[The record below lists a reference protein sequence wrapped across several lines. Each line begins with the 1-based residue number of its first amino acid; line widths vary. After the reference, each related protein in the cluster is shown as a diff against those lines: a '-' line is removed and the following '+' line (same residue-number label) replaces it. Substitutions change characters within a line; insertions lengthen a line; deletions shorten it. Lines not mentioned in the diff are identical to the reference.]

1 MSTKH
6 FLSKEQILAADDLVT
21 EDVEVPEWSPDPAN
35 PASVRVRMMTGAE
48 RDAFEESLSRTKGK
62 SVKTNLANLRARL
75 VAKTVVNEQG
85 KRLFTDA
92 EAGVLG
98 QKSAAAL
105 DRVFE
110 AARRLNGMT
119 EQDVEDLTED
129 FPEEDG
135 EPSSTD

>member
-1 MSTKH
+1 MTL
-6 FLSKEQILAADDLVT
+6 LSKDAILGADDLIT
-21 EDVEVPEWSPDPAN
+21 EDVEVPEWGGT
-35 PASVRVRMMTGAE
+35 VRVRMMTGAE

-62 SVKTNLANLRARL
+62 SVKANLANLRARL
-75 VAKTVVNEQG
+75 VAKTVVDEAG

-105 DRVFE
+105 DRVFD
-110 AARRLNGMT
+110 AARTLNGMT
-119 EQDVEDLTED
+119 EKDVEELVED

>member
-1 MSTKH
+1 MTL
-6 FLSKEQILAADDLVT
+6 LSKDAILGAEDLIT
-21 EDVEVPEWSPDPAN
+21 EDVEVPEWGGT
-35 PASVRVRMMTGAE
+35 VRVRMMTGAE

>member
-1 MSTKH
+1 MTL
-6 FLSKEQILAADDLVT
+6 LSKDAILGADDLIT
-21 EDVEVPEWSPDPAN
+21 EDCEVPEWGGT
-35 PASVRVRMMTGAE
+35 VRVRMMTGAE

-62 SVKTNLANLRARL
+62 SVRANLANLRARL
-75 VAKTVVNEQG
+75 VARTVVGEDG

-105 DRVFE
+105 DRVFD
-110 AARRLNGMT
+110 AARKLNGMT
-119 EQDVEDLTED
+119 EKDVEELTED

>member
-1 MSTKH
+1 MAL
-6 FLSKEQILAADDLVT
+6 LSKDQILAAEDLVT
-21 EDVEVPEWSPDPAN
+21 EDVEVPEWGGT
-35 PASVRVRMMTGAE
+35 VRVRMMTGAE
-48 RDAFEESLSRTKGK
+48 RDSFEDSLTQTKGK
-62 SVKTNLANLRARL
+62 NVKTNLANLRARL
-75 VAKTVVNEQG
+75 VARTVVDEAG
-85 KRLFTDA
+85 KRMFTDA

-119 EQDVEDLTED
+119 EADVEELTED

-135 EPSSTD
+135 GASSTG

>member
-1 MSTKH
+1 MAL
-6 FLSKEQILAADDLVT
+6 LSKDQILAAEDLVT
-21 EDVEVPEWSPDPAN
+21 EDVEVPEWGGT
-35 PASVRVRMMTGAE
+35 VRVRMMTGAE
-48 RDAFEESLSRTKGK
+48 RDSFEDSLTQTKGK
-62 SVKTNLANLRARL
+62 NVKTNLANLRARL
-75 VAKTVVNEQG
+75 VARTVVDEDG

-110 AARRLNGMT
+110 AARKLNGMT
-119 EQDVEDLTED
+119 EKDVEELTED

-135 EPSSTD
+135 GASSTG